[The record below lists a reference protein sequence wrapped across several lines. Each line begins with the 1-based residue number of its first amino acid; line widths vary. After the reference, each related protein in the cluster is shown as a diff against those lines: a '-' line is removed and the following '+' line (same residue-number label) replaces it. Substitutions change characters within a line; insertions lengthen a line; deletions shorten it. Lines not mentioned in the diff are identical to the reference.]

1 MVNFSRKRLAVSS
14 LFSQQQ
20 AIQQSLNW
28 QALQPDLV
36 IQDFPLEPVNFWALQ
51 PNATQAID
59 LFLRHPTHSLLMMK
73 VGEPVEYAELLQN
86 FISQNHHKVRSIF
99 GVNYVIE
106 QGDSFSF
113 PHVYTESAK
122 SLDDNFASQGEALSA
137 LYCDQF
143 QLFGSF
149 RIHPSSQDI
158 QLVPGLVHKANGGVL
173 ILSAATLLSQF
184 DLWGRLKQIL
194 QTQTFDWYSAH
205 PFKNLPCDIPS
216 YALNLKVIVLGN
228 RTELATL
235 AELEE
240 NLYSFADYAEIESYI
255 SVAEVEEQKTW
266 AGYVQQMAQEQNIE
280 LDFLALNKLYQ
291 LLVRESEN
299 RFLINAS
306 PLKLKEILQDASTFA
321 EKTALSAVDFEGIFQ
336 QKLAQYGFLKE
347 QTYADILNEQ
357 VYVET
362 QGEIVGQI
370 NGLSVIEYP
379 GTPVC
384 FGEPSRISCIV
395 QFGDGEVIDVERKNE
410 LAGNIHGKGMMIAQ
424 ACLSNILDLPSQLP
438 FSASLVFEQSYGEID
453 GDSASLA
460 IFCVLASA
468 LADLPLPQ
476 HIAITGSIDQFGLV
490 HSVGGVNDKI
500 EGFFTICQRRGLTG
514 KQGVIIPM
522 TTIQQLSLSDE
533 VKSAVKNGEFF
544 IYPVEDIYQACE
556 LLFGRDLLDENK
568 DYTEKTEP
576 LSRLIQR
583 RIEGRADSERKSFW
597 HFFRS

>member
-1 MVNFSRKRLAVSS
+1 MSSS
-14 LFSQQQ
+14 LSQQQ
-20 AIQQSLNW
+20 ALDW
-28 QALQPDLV
+28 AALQPNLALTDLPV
-36 IQDFPLEPVNFWALQ
+36 LPVDFWTLQ

-59 LFLRHPTHSLLMMK
+59 WFLRHPSRSLLMLK
-73 VGEPVEYAELLQN
+73 ADDQADYATLLQH
-86 FISQNHHKVRSIF
+86 FVTQHHHKGRSVF

-113 PHVYTESAK
+113 PRVYTEPAQ
-122 SLDDNFASQGEALSA
+122 SLDDNFASQGDVLTA

-143 QLFGSF
+143 QLFGSV
-149 RIHPSSQDI
+149 RVHPSSQDI
-158 QLVPGLVHKANGGVL
+158 QLSPGLVHRANGGVL

-184 DLWGRLKQIL
+184 DLWVRLKQIL

-216 YALNLKVIVLGN
+216 YPLDLKVIVLGN

-235 AELEE
+235 GELEE
-240 NLYSFADYAEIESYI
+240 NLYAFADYAEIESYI
-255 SVAEVEEQKTW
+255 PVAEVEEQKAW
-266 AGYVQQMAQEQNIE
+266 AGFVLNMAQAQGIE
-280 LDFLALNKLYQ
+280 LDFSALNKLYQ
-291 LLVRESEN
+291 LWVRESED

-306 PLKLKEILQDASTFA
+306 PLKLKEMLQDVATFA
-321 EKTALSAVDFEGIFQ
+321 ENETLSAEDFEAVFQ
-336 QKLAQYGFLKE
+336 QKSAQYGFLKE

-395 QFGDGEVIDVERKNE
+395 QFGEGEVIDVERKNE
-410 LAGNIHGKGMMIAQ
+410 LAGNIHSKGMMIAQ
-424 ACLSNILDLPSQLP
+424 ACLSNILELPSQLP

-476 HIAITGSIDQFGLV
+476 NIAITGSIDQFGLV

-533 VKSAVKNGEFF
+533 VTSAVKNGEFF
-544 IYPVEDIYQACE
+544 IYPVEDIFQATE
-556 LLFGRDLLDENK
+556 LLFERDLLDENK
-568 DYTEKTEP
+568 EYTEKNEP

-583 RIEGRADSERKSFW
+583 RIDLRAEPEKKRWVD
-597 HFFRS
+597 FFRF

>member
-1 MVNFSRKRLAVSS
+1 M
-14 LFSQQQ
+14 
-20 AIQQSLNW
+20 
-28 QALQPDLV
+28 
-36 IQDFPLEPVNFWALQ
+36 
-51 PNATQAID
+51 
-59 LFLRHPTHSLLMMK
+59 
-73 VGEPVEYAELLQN
+73 
-86 FISQNHHKVRSIF
+86 
-99 GVNYVIE
+99 
-106 QGDSFSF
+106 
-113 PHVYTESAK
+113 
-122 SLDDNFASQGEALSA
+122 
-137 LYCDQF
+137 
-143 QLFGSF
+143 
-149 RIHPSSQDI
+149 
-158 QLVPGLVHKANGGVL
+158 HKANGGVL

-205 PFKNLPCDIPS
+205 PFKNLPCDIPG

-240 NLYSFADYAEIESYI
+240 NLYSFADYAEIESYV

-266 AGYVQQMAQEQNIE
+266 GGYVQQMAQEQNIE
-280 LDFLALNKLYQ
+280 LDFSALNKLYQ
-291 LLVRESEN
+291 LLVRESED

-321 EKTALSAVDFEGIFQ
+321 EKTALSAEDFEDIFQ

-395 QFGDGEVIDVERKNE
+395 QFGEGEVIDVERKNE

-468 LADLPLPQ
+468 LSDLPLPQ
-476 HIAITGSIDQFGLV
+476 NIAITGAIDQLGLV

-522 TTIQQLSLSDE
+522 TTIQQLSLSDD

-556 LLFGRDLLDENK
+556 LLFNRDLLDENK
-568 DYTEKTEP
+568 NYTEKTEP

-583 RIEGRADSERKSFW
+583 RIEGRADLERKSFW
-597 HFFRS
+597 NFFRP